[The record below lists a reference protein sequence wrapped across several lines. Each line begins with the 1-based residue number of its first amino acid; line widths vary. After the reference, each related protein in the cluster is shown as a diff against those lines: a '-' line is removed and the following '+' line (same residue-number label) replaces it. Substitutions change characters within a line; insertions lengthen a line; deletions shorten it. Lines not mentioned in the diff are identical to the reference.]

1 MINMCHRSIYAGL
14 NRFSEPLGRQIISHS
29 TGALGH
35 RIVVLCDSR
44 NFSDKVPK
52 LQAQSSRSVNIEKI
66 GATAGKQRLVRIFSD
81 HGPVKILGAGAATI
95 AALKFAQMSGI
106 IIIAFQSLPMLA
118 AFWNFMQ
125 GMPPISPISM
135 TFTGLLLMAAKYHYD
150 DGYESVMTDDLERA
164 SAADVS
170 RELAIR
176 QACLRAQ
183 VREALDA
190 FGLARDKSNFRL
202 ICKRGHRCLDTW
214 KYGEF
219 EQRTFRMLGLDFRE
233 PINRHDVA
241 GAIGLLGP
249 DSTDHG
255 FTVTPTTTGDTEDSA
270 NDWIEVELI
279 QYGSKKSTDDKT

>member
-29 TGALGH
+29 TGAHGH
-35 RIVVLCDSR
+35 RIVVLCGSR
-44 NFSDKVPK
+44 NFSEKLPK
-52 LQAQSSRSVNIEKI
+52 LQVQSSRSVNIEKI
-66 GATAGKQRLVRIFSD
+66 GATAGKQRLVRFFSD

-106 IIIAFQSLPMLA
+106 IIVALHSLPMLA

-125 GMPPISPISM
+125 GMPPISSISI
-135 TFTGLLLMAAKYHYD
+135 TFSGLLLMAAKYHYD

-170 RELAIR
+170 KELAIR
-176 QACLRAQ
+176 QACFRAQ

-190 FGLARDKSNFRL
+190 FGLAEDKTNYRL
-202 ICKRGHRCLDTW
+202 IFKRGHRSLDTW
-214 KYGEF
+214 NYGKF
-219 EQRTFRMLGLDFRE
+219 EQRTFRMFGLDFRE

-241 GAIGLLGP
+241 GATRFLGP
-249 DSTDHG
+249 DFTDHW
-255 FTVTPTTTGDTEDSA
+255 FTVTPTTTGDTEDSFIE
-270 NDWIEVELI
+270 WIDVEVI
-279 QYGSKKSTDDKT
+279 KYGYKNSTNDKT